1 MVETPFHNGR
11 GAPALLLGLS
21 LLTATARAG
30 IADFASGLTPGGEL
44 ALTSDYVYRGVSESG
59 GHGAVQGDLHVAT
72 PGGTFLGVW
81 ASSRDQDLEPDANA
95 ELEVYL
101 GHRFTLSSTWNATL
115 SARAHYF
122 LGASTYTPSDD
133 YQEIAASLTY
143 LDSWSVSITSIPNAV
158 RYWFN
163 TRLSRAPAWVA
174 DTSGQ
179 WLLGRQFFVTAGAG
193 YYRSQG
199 TGPGM
204 DRATGYAYGNAGLA
218 WEHGPFRADV
228 GYFLTQDAARRSFPY
243 PTAAHKFAGTVSW
256 RF

>member
-11 GAPALLLGLS
+11 GVLALFLGLF
-21 LLTATARAG
+21 LLAGTARAG
-30 IADFASGLTPGGEL
+30 VADFVASLTPGGEF
-44 ALTSDYVYRGVSESG
+44 AVTSDYIYRGVSESG

-72 PGGTFLGVW
+72 VGGTFLGVW
-81 ASSRDQDLEPDANA
+81 ASSRDQDLAPGANA
-95 ELEVYL
+95 ELAAYL
-101 GHRFTLSSTWNATL
+101 GHRFALNSVWNAAL
-115 SARAHYF
+115 SGRAHVF
-122 LGASTYTPSDD
+122 LSPSSYAPSDN
-133 YQEIAASLTY
+133 YEEISASLTY

-158 RYWFN
+158 RYWFY

-179 WLLGRQFFVTAGAG
+179 WSLGRQFFVTAGAG

-204 DRATGYAYGNAGLA
+204 ERATGYGYGNAGLA
-218 WEHGPFRADV
+218 WEHGPFRADL

-243 PTAAHKFAGTVSW
+243 PTAGHKFAGTVSW